1 MFEKLDANRV
11 YDGASN
17 IVEGDEVEE
26 NVVVEEAHV
35 VEDEVYP

>member
-1 MFEKLDANRV
+1 VFEKLDANRV

-17 IVEGDEVEE
+17 IVEGDEVE